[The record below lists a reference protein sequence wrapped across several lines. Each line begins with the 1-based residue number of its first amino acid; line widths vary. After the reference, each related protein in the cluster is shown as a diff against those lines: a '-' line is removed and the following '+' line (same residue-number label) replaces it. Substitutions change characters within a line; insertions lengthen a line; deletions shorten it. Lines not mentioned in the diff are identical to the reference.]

1 MCWFTVL
8 VVAIFIAFAIAIVF
22 SLTTGFGRFFV
33 YDFNLLSST

>member
-1 MCWFTVL
+1 MGWFAML
-8 VVAIFIAFAIAIVF
+8 LMAIFIALAIAIVF